1 MDLLFSKYASPFV
14 LLDEMLFSNRLSD
27 FVCTVAEKE
36 NDRKLWQMYL
46 SLLSNPYS
54 EVGSFNEFK
63 HNNGGRRVDEKINL
77 EETINSSFEIVNNF
91 NPEL

>member
-14 LLDEMLFSNRLSD
+14 LLDEMLLSNRLSD
-27 FVCTVAEKE
+27 FVYKVVEKE

-46 SLLSNPYS
+46 SILSNPYS

-63 HNNGGRRVDEKINL
+63 EKHGGQGVDEKINL
-77 EETINSSFEIVNNF
+77 GETINSSFEMLNNF

>member
-14 LLDEMLFSNRLSD
+14 LLDEMLINNRLSE
-27 FVCTVAEKE
+27 FVYEVAEKE

-63 HNNGGRRVDEKINL
+63 QKHSTRRVDEKINL
-77 EETINSSFEIVNNF
+77 EETINSSYEMLNNF

>member
-14 LLDEMLFSNRLSD
+14 LLDEMLLSNRLSE
-27 FVCTVAEKE
+27 FVRTVAEKE

-54 EVGSFNEFK
+54 EVSSFNEFK
-63 HNNGGRRVDEKINL
+63 QKHGIRRVDEKINL
-77 EETINSSFEIVNNF
+77 EETINSSYEMLNNF